1 MFSLNVGPFY
11 FRFTWHNNMENS
23 LTKPLICCVLIH
35 SGNLSKYTVN
45 IVFTYLHDQF
55 VIKTIAPSVLL

>member
-11 FRFTWHNNMENS
+11 FRFAWNNNMDNS

-35 SGNLSKYTVN
+35 SNLSKYTVN